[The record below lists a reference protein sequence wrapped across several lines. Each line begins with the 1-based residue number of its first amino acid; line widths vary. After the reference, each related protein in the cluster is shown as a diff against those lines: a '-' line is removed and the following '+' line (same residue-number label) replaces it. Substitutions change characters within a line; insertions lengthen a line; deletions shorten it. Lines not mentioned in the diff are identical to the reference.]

1 MNWFT
6 GAALAGV
13 TCRAVPRRQSS
24 RPMLCWTQLILAV
37 QLSSAPQRVARHVA
51 TCDVRE
57 KIKSFIRTNRQKI
70 MVREEIVFISVRGTN
85 FVRLK
90 HIDKYQTVEEI
101 LAN

>member
-1 MNWFT
+1 MLDTTSF
-6 GAALAGV
+6 GCAAELSAAKSGP
-13 TCRAVPRRQSS
+13 TCV
-24 RPMLCWTQLILAV
+24 
-37 QLSSAPQRVARHVA
+37 
-51 TCDVRE
+51 VRE
-57 KIKSFIRTNRQKI
+57 KIKNFIRTNRQKI